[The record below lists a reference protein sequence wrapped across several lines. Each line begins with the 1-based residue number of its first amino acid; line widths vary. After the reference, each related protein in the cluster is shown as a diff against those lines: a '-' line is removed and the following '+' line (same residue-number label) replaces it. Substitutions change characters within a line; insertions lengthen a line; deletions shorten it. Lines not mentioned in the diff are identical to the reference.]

1 MHAKRLLVVL
11 TLGMCLLFAAGCAQQ
26 TKPTSSED
34 NTKPGQTEQAASTK
48 NNRYQPRSPRQHH
61 FFLARGG
68 TLAFRRRDVAACGRP
83 AGGHD
88 R

>member
-48 NNRYQPRSPRQHH
+48 NNAREASWWARPMTRSTFPPSP
-61 FFLARGG
+61 G
-68 TLAFRRRDVAACGRP
+68 TA
-83 AGGHD
+83 
-88 R
+88 

>member
-1 MHAKRLLVVL
+1 MHAKGLLVVL

-48 NNRYQPRSPRQHH
+48 NDAPADTSLDPARPSLPR
-61 FFLARGG
+61 RGLRKHWHSVKAEPG
-68 TLAFRRRDVAACGRP
+68 
-83 AGGHD
+83 AGCSL
-88 R
+88 